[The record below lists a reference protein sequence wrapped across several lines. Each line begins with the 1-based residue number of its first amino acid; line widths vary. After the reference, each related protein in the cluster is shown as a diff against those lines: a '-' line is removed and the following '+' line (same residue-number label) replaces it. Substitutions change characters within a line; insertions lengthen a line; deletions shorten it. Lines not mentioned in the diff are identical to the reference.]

1 MSLRSVKQILPA
13 TSKHW
18 VGDGFNVHSVFS
30 NKAFTEELSPFLMFD
45 YAAPKRFAPIKSG
58 QSPRGVGR
66 HPHRGFETV
75 TIAFQGE
82 VEHADSMGNR
92 DVIGK
97 GDVQWMTA
105 GRGIIHQEF
114 HSNKFSEQG
123 GIFEMVQLWVNLPRQ
138 HKMTKPSYQPIVE
151 KDVPAVHIYDALAMK
166 EESTEHE
173 EECVDGSVGNVRVI
187 AGSFE
192 GTKGPASTFSPVEL
206 WDVSLKEQATVDLP
220 FPEQY
225 NCIVFVRRGKVDIV
239 GGDEKKMHLGPQDVA
254 LMGKNGGTIR
264 IHSKEADTSVLL
276 MGGMPLDEPI
286 AARGPF
292 VMNTPDE
299 IMEANRDYQLG
310 KFGS

>member
-58 QSPRGVGR
+58 QRPRGVGR

-239 GGDEKKMHLGPQDVA
+239 GGDDKKMHLGPQDVA

>member
-239 GGDEKKMHLGPQDVA
+239 GGDDKKMHLGPQDVA